1 MQLLNKNLEYQAT
14 TGATAVMSGNLMG
27 ETDRILYVVPP
38 LGCVL
43 QDWAMVK
50 QAEDLSLCLLYM
62 IIIIQSIQ
70 FSQEF
75 PSSPAWWLDT
85 TATVRPIACC

>member
-1 MQLLNKNLEYQAT
+1 MQLLNKNLEYHAT

-38 LGCVL
+38 L
-43 QDWAMVK
+43 A
-50 QAEDLSLCLLYM
+50 SLCLLYM